1 MAVARTAARMR
12 ASSACVAT
20 ASTCLADRPRRLLPR
35 RDQVSSSKLSFATK
49 SRVAFLLGM
58 IVFSKVSRA
67 ATAGRQCPAGENVP
81 GTTVYRQARPGGMLL
96 ALRLNEGW
104 ALQRH
109 KLAAKSWAETSAWR
123 RRPASVPTFSS
134 LCSETTHPLPARR
147 MRTWLPLCRAF
158 SKPNLCSA
166 RTAYAP
172 ETRGSLGIGWLGQ

>member
-1 MAVARTAARMR
+1 MPGLRH
-12 ASSACVAT
+12 ACTPVQPACRR
-20 ASTCLADRPRRLLPR
+20 ASTCLNHRPRELLPR
-35 RDQVSSSKLSFATK
+35 KDQVSSPELSFATK
-49 SRVAFLLGM
+49 SRVVFLLGI
-58 IVFSKVSRA
+58 IVFRKVSRA
-67 ATAGRQCPAGENVP
+67 ATAGRQRPAGENVP
-81 GTTVYRQARPGGMLL
+81 RTTMYRQARPGGMLL
-96 ALRLNEGW
+96 ALRLIEGW

-109 KLAAKSWAETSAWR
+109 KLAAKSSVETSAWR

-134 LCSETTHPLPARR
+134 VWSGTTHPSPARR